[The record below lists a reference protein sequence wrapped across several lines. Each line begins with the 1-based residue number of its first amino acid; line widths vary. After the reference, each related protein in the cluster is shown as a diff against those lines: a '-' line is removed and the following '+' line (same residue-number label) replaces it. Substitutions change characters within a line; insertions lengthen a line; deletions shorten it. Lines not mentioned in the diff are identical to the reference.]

1 MDLSKYKLETIME
14 LCGEIIED
22 MSHGDE
28 DENEEGM
35 LEEMAEAKPVA
46 AIEIVEGASP
56 RTKVSKPKGF

>member
-22 MSHGDE
+22 MSHGDDE

-46 AIEIVEGASP
+46 AIEV
-56 RTKVSKPKGF
+56 TKVSKPKGF